1 MASWDWLALWCRRA
15 QRARSRDGVS
25 VNEAMARAT
34 LGASSRLEIRDP
46 LGNTWTVLVIR
57 PDHLRSPA
65 MRMSSWGAY
74 PATFKF
80 LRRLVTRDH
89 RWNVE
94 VLPGVPGSD
103 LRKAV
108 VVGTEPSKAAAKDEA
123 VRLAMAIQSGETV
136 PALLD

>member
-1 MASWDWLALWCRRA
+1 
-15 QRARSRDGVS
+15 
-25 VNEAMARAT
+25 
-34 LGASSRLEIRDP
+34 
-46 LGNTWTVLVIR
+46 
-57 PDHLRSPA
+57 